1 MRGKVVFLIAL
12 AWGLLAGAVAH
23 AGDPGLAG
31 WEKGGAYDR
40 LFDVSESDSFK
51 GKVLEITEITPM
63 PGMAPG
69 IGLVVEDK
77 KDKRK
82 ETVHLGPKTAVD
94 LSGIGLKEGD
104 MVKVVGVWAEIDG
117 KDLIMAIKVKKAEDV
132 ELKVRRTKDGF
143 PYWGMTPE
151 ELARERSGQ

>member
-1 MRGKVVFLIAL
+1 MRRAATGFFTAM
-12 AWGLLAGAVAH
+12 LLLLSGMAVQA
-23 AGDPGLAG
+23 ADPGIAG
-31 WEKGGAYDR
+31 WEKGGVYDK

-51 GKVLEITEITPM
+51 GKILEIQEIVPM

-69 IGLVVEDK
+69 IGLIIEDK

-82 ETVHLGPKTAVD
+82 ETVHLGPKSAVD

-104 MVKVVGVWAEIDG
+104 MVKVVGAWAEVDG
-117 KDLIMAIKVKKAEDV
+117 KDVILAIKIKKAEDV

-143 PYWGMTPE
+143 PFWSMTPE
-151 ELARERSGQ
+151 ELAKERSGQ

>member
-1 MRGKVVFLIAL
+1 MMRAATGFFAAMLFFLVGMA
-12 AWGLLAGAVAH
+12 AH
-23 AGDPGLAG
+23 AADPGIAG
-31 WEKGGAYDR
+31 WEKGGVYDK

-51 GKVLEITEITPM
+51 GKVLEIQEIVPM

-69 IGLVVEDK
+69 IGLVIEDK

-82 ETVHLGPKTAVD
+82 ETVHLGPKSAVD

-104 MVKVVGVWAEIDG
+104 MVKVVGAWAEVDG
-117 KDLIMAIKVKKAEDV
+117 KDVILAIKIKKAEDV

-143 PYWGMTPE
+143 PFWSMSPE
-151 ELARERSGQ
+151 ELAKERSGQ

>member
-1 MRGKVVFLIAL
+1 MFRKAMCGFAVT
-12 AWGLLAGAVAH
+12 WCLLVGAMAH

-94 LSGIGLKEGD
+94 LDGIALKEGD
-104 MVKVVGVWAEIDG
+104 MVKVVGAWAEIDG
-117 KDLIMAIKVKKAEDV
+117 KDVIMAIKVKKSEDV

-143 PYWGMTPE
+143 PFWGMTPE
-151 ELARERSGQ
+151 ELAKERSGQ

>member
-1 MRGKVVFLIAL
+1 MMRKMWCML
-12 AWGLLAGAVAH
+12 AATWCLLAFTAAH
-23 AGDPGLAG
+23 AGDAGLAG
-31 WEKGGAYDR
+31 WEKGGTYDA

-51 GKVLEITEITPM
+51 GKVIEIMDITPM

-104 MVKVVGVWAEIDG
+104 MVKVVGAWAEIDG
-117 KDLIMAIKVKKAEDV
+117 KDVIMAIKVKKAEDV
-132 ELKVRRTKDGF
+132 ELKVRRTRDGF
-143 PYWGMTPE
+143 PYWGMTSE
-151 ELARERSGQ
+151 ELARERSGN

>member
-1 MRGKVVFLIAL
+1 MKSVACGVFAVMVSLIAVS
-12 AWGLLAGAVAH
+12 AVL
-23 AGDPGLAG
+23 AGDPGVAG
-31 WEKGGAYDR
+31 WEKGGAYDK

-51 GKVLEITEITPM
+51 GKVLEILELVPL

-69 IGLVVEDK
+69 VGLIIEDK

-82 ETVHLGPKTAVD
+82 ETVHLGPKSAVD

-104 MVKVVGVWAEIDG
+104 QVKVVGAWAEIDG
-117 KDLIMAIKVKKAEDV
+117 KDVIIAIKIKKAEDV

-143 PYWGMTPE
+143 PYWSMTPE
-151 ELARERSGQ
+151 EVANERSGQ